1 MYYISLGLIYRA
13 KSRLLYI
20 LASVYR
26 NDVILHDDKIL
37 QASSS
42 LGKADYGQIMLVDD
56 DEDILNLLSD
66 FLENEGYKVKTF
78 LNPFK
83 ALEEIQTGPHEYSMI
98 ITDVRMPGISGIE
111 LVEILSNTDHKIKV
125 VLTSAFDLDGT
136 DMDGI
141 VYDKFIRKPVQM
153 ESLIQAIDKVLNN

>member
-1 MYYISLGLIYRA
+1 MYYISLGLNYGP

-20 LASVYR
+20 LASVFR

-66 FLENEGYKVKTF
+66 FLENEDYKVKTF

-153 ESLIQAIDKVLNN
+153 ESLIQATDKVLNN

>member
-1 MYYISLGLIYRA
+1 M
-13 KSRLLYI
+13 LYI
-20 LASVYR
+20 LASVFR

-66 FLENEGYKVKTF
+66 FLENEDYKVKTF

-153 ESLIQAIDKVLNN
+153 ESLIQATDKVLNN

>member
-1 MYYISLGLIYRA
+1 M
-13 KSRLLYI
+13 LYI
-20 LASVYR
+20 LASVFR
-26 NDVILHDDKIL
+26 NDVILHDDEIL

-83 ALEEIQTGPHEYSMI
+83 ALEEIQTGPH
-98 ITDVRMPGISGIE
+98 
-111 LVEILSNTDHKIKV
+111 
-125 VLTSAFDLDGT
+125 
-136 DMDGI
+136 
-141 VYDKFIRKPVQM
+141 
-153 ESLIQAIDKVLNN
+153 